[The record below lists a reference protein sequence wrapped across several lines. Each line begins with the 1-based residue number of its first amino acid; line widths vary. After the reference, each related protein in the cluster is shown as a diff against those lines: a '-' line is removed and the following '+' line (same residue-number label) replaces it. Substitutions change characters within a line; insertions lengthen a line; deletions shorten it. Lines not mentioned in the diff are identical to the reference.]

1 MLVASLSDPHRQFV
15 ALSFRVNRFRDGR
28 VGIGRHP
35 ASLHP
40 PAIDVEGSDAAADG
54 NCQSVPNA
62 VVQLVVERF
71 DPGQAQVS
79 VVQSDLVL
87 PAGALQLQKPTPGA
101 IKRTRKKRK
110 LLIKHDPGHP
120 TRKSLLDEWAADSF
134 GFQLDQIPLPRANWT
149 EPNLDR
155 FCEAS
160 QFFSPFLK
168 ANQKRWDEIRWIINS
183 NQLIGISWE
192 WKRDGGP
199 EIEREP
205 PPPPPSPRRWK
216 DSNATV
222 RRLLHTLFLIGR
234 LTSVWSRLFSP
245 RALRSDPFR
254 RGAQVAKGF
263 VIAVVVGCTRDK
275 REREKEPFV

>member
-87 PAGALQLQKPTPGA
+87 PAGALQLQKPTPSA
-101 IKRTRKKRK
+101 IKRRRRKTVNKTRPWPPNTEVVIGRMGSRFIWVPIGPNSFAPRK
-110 LLIKHDPGHP
+110 LDGA
-120 TRKSLLDEWAADSF
+120 EF
-134 GFQLDQIPLPRANWT
+134 GPI
-149 EPNLDR
+149 
-155 FCEAS
+155 
-160 QFFSPFLK
+160 
-168 ANQKRWDEIRWIINS
+168 
-183 NQLIGISWE
+183 
-192 WKRDGGP
+192 
-199 EIEREP
+199 
-205 PPPPPSPRRWK
+205 
-216 DSNATV
+216 
-222 RRLLHTLFLIGR
+222 
-234 LTSVWSRLFSP
+234 
-245 RALRSDPFR
+245 LRSVSILLSISQGKSKKMR
-254 RGAQVAKGF
+254 
-263 VIAVVVGCTRDK
+263 
-275 REREKEPFV
+275 